1 MGVLRN
7 GSIMVMKA
15 TTILLAMSVMLMF
28 NIASAYFPYTSLP
41 PPLCSPYYYLK
52 SNLFYGCQI
61 GFMHGL
67 ACCNNLNFHNTNE
80 NLLQKHYKYIRY
92 TGILLKE
99 LSSSNYLQIAFIFG
113 LQALQSIDFSR
124 IYWLNGLEPK
134 NDGYLQI
141 VWRFNFITKCTFLTY
156 YVCKLGTLFDEIK
169 SSNYLQIAIVFGLQT
184 L

>member
-1 MGVLRN
+1 MEKILITHFDLDLKQCAQAKMGVLRN

-67 ACCNNLNFHNTNE
+67 VCWNNVNFHNTNDI
-80 NLLQKHYKYIRY
+80 LHKRHYRYITLQKR
-92 TGILLKE
+92 E
-99 LSSSNYLQIAFIFG
+99 
-113 LQALQSIDFSR
+113 
-124 IYWLNGLEPK
+124 
-134 NDGYLQI
+134 
-141 VWRFNFITKCTFLTY
+141 
-156 YVCKLGTLFDEIK
+156 VCAQLFDPPKPFK
-169 SSNYLQIAIVFGLQT
+169 SHIYGKRKPA
-184 L
+184 